1 MLKLAQL
8 KYPNFPTR
16 VTPSQA
22 TVSLLFQNRQQFRSG
37 KRSSADASI
46 LFDRSRQFMYQE
58 TAYFSLDYG
67 TEVESLADPEKM
79 ARMSKIVQFEHA
91 STVSQICIT
100 WWCLP
105 WLRLVTESCAF

>member
-1 MLKLAQL
+1 MGRRTSYRADAQAGSAQVSQL
-8 KYPNFPTR
+8 SDQSHAE
-16 VTPSQA
+16 PSYRESFIQD
-22 TVSLLFQNRQQFRSG
+22 RQQFRSG
-37 KRSSADASI
+37 KRPNADASI
-46 LFDRSRQFMYQE
+46 SFDRSRQFMYQE

-100 WWCLP
+100 W
-105 WLRLVTESCAF
+105 

>member
-1 MLKLAQL
+1 
-8 KYPNFPTR
+8 
-16 VTPSQA
+16 
-22 TVSLLFQNRQQFRSG
+22 
-37 KRSSADASI
+37 
-46 LFDRSRQFMYQE
+46 MYQE
-58 TAYFSLDYG
+58 TAYFSLHYG

-105 WLRLVTESCAF
+105 